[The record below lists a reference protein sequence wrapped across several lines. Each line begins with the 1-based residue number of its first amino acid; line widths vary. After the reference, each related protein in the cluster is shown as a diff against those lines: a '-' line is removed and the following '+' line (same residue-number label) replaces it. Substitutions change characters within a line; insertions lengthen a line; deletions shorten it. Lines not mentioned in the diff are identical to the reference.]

1 MAKTHGKDAIFK
13 LADSGGVLRDIS
25 AHLVSLQGL
34 PGAPDLHDVTGAG
47 AASGRSYIRGL
58 ESIAF
63 TARFVWDDAPTTGSW
78 TVVSGLRS
86 SVATASFEFGPAGD
100 DAGDVKISGEC
111 WLTRLSSPVDIG
123 NATMLEAAFQVD
135 GGVAVGTF

>member
-13 LADSGGVLRDIS
+13 LDDSGGVLRDIS

-47 AASGRSYIRGL
+47 ATSGRSYIRGL
-58 ESIAF
+58 ESVAF

-86 SVATASFEFGPAGD
+86 SVATASFEFGPEGD
-100 DAGDVKISGEC
+100 AAGDVKISGEC
-111 WLTRLSSPVDIG
+111 WLTRLFSSVDIG